1 MHGILALSALHYA
14 HTNTAQR
21 QDYMIISARYQQ
33 LALKFFSGN
42 IHDINNDN
50 CEAYFLLSSIIFL
63 LFTFSIGHAD
73 NSGEQPSPE
82 TVTQSF
88 VLLQGARE
96 VLTSQ
101 SLERWLVG
109 SSLAVL
115 LSPRPWYPGNHEV
128 PTQLQIRISRV
139 RQLAIEE
146 SCFYDDEELQS
157 NYLAAI
163 DLLQTTSAWA
173 DHTTSE
179 GGRRIWFWPIN
190 LSQAFLHSLRTGRQ
204 LALMILSL
212 FATLVGPYEAGD
224 WLLQGWSNSV
234 LRMVDGKLDQQ
245 WRQWLDWP
253 REEQKT

>member
-21 QDYMIISARYQQ
+21 QDYVIISARYQQ

-42 IHDINNDN
+42 VRDINNDN

-63 LFTFSIGHAD
+63 LFAFSIGHAD
-73 NSGEQPSPE
+73 NTEDEPSPE

-115 LSPRPWYPGNHEV
+115 LSPRPWYPSIYEV
-128 PTQLQIRISRV
+128 PTQLQTRISRV
-139 RQLAIEE
+139 RQLAMEE
-146 SCFYDDEELQS
+146 SCFYDEEELQS

-163 DLLQTTSAWA
+163 ELLQTTSALA
-173 DHTTSE
+173 NHTTSE
-179 GGRRIWFWPIN
+179 GRRRVWFWPMN
-190 LSQAFLHSLRTGRQ
+190 LSQAFLHSLRTGKQ
-204 LALMILSL
+204 LALMVLSL
-212 FATLVGPYEAGD
+212 FATLVEPHEAGD
-224 WLLQGWSNSV
+224 WLLQGWSKSV
-234 LRMVDGKLDQQ
+234 RRMVDEKLDQH
-245 WRQWLDWP
+245 WRHWLDWP

>member
-21 QDYMIISARYQQ
+21 QDYMIVSARYQQ

-42 IHDINNDN
+42 IQDINNDN

-73 NSGEQPSPE
+73 HSGEQPSPDM
-82 TVTQSF
+82 VTQSF
-88 VLLQGARE
+88 VLLQGARH
-96 VLTSQ
+96 VLASQ
-101 SLERWLVG
+101 SLERWVVG
-109 SSLAVL
+109 NSLAAL
-115 LSPRPWYPGNHEV
+115 LSPRPWYSSNHEV
-128 PTQLQIRISRV
+128 PPQLQTRISRV

-146 SCFYDDEELQS
+146 PCFYDDEELQS
-157 NYLAAI
+157 NYLDAI
-163 DLLQTTSAWA
+163 DLLQTASAWA

-179 GGRRIWFWPIN
+179 GRRRLWFWPMY
-190 LSQAFLHSLRTGRQ
+190 LSHEFLHSLRTGRQ
-204 LALMILSL
+204 LALIVLSL
-212 FATLVGPYEAGD
+212 FAKLVRPYEAGD
-224 WLLQGWSNSV
+224 WLLQGWSNNV

-253 REEQKT
+253 GEEQNT

>member
-14 HTNTAQR
+14 HSHTAQR
-21 QDYMIISARYQQ
+21 QEYMIISARYQQ

-42 IHDINNDN
+42 IRDINSDN

-73 NSGEQPSPE
+73 GSGEQPSPE

-88 VLLQGARE
+88 VLLQGARD
-96 VLTSQ
+96 VLASQ
-101 SLERWLVG
+101 SLERWSAG

-115 LSPRPWYPGNHEV
+115 LSPRPWYPSNHEV
-128 PTQLQIRISRV
+128 PTQLQARISRV

-146 SCFYDDEELQS
+146 SCFYGDEELQL

-163 DLLQTTSAWA
+163 DLLQTASAWA

-179 GGRRIWFWPIN
+179 GRRRIWFWPIN
-190 LSQAFLHSLRTGRQ
+190 LSPAFLHSLRTGRQ
-204 LALMILSL
+204 LALIVLSL
-212 FATLVGPYEAGD
+212 FATVIRPYEAGD

-234 LRMVDGKLDQQ
+234 LRMVDERLDQQ
-245 WRQWLDWP
+245 WRHWLDWSQD
-253 REEQKT
+253 EQKT

>member
-14 HTNTAQR
+14 HTNIAQR

-33 LALKFFSGN
+33 LALKLFSGN
-42 IHDINNDN
+42 IHDVNSDN

-73 NSGEQPSPE
+73 HSGEQSTPE

-88 VLLQGARE
+88 VLLQGARD
-96 VLTSQ
+96 VLASQ
-101 SLERWLVG
+101 SLERWSAE

-115 LSPRPWYPGNHEV
+115 LSPRPWHPSGHEV
-128 PTQLQIRISRV
+128 PTQLQTRISRV

-146 SCFYDDEELQS
+146 LCFYDDEELQS

-163 DLLQTTSAWA
+163 DLLQTASVWA

-179 GGRRIWFWPIN
+179 GRRRVWFWPTN
-190 LSQAFLHSLRTGRQ
+190 LSQAFLRSLRTGRQ

-212 FATLVGPYEAGD
+212 FATLVEPYEAGD

-234 LRMVDGKLDQQ
+234 LRMVDEKLDQQ
-245 WRQWLDWP
+245 WRHWLDWP
-253 REEQKT
+253 RKEQET

>member
-42 IHDINNDN
+42 IHDINDDN

-73 NSGEQPSPE
+73 NTAEQPSPD

-88 VLLQGARE
+88 VLLQGARD
-96 VLTSQ
+96 VLASQ
-101 SLERWLVG
+101 SMGRWLDG

-115 LSPRPWYPGNHEV
+115 LSPRPCPSNHKV

-146 SCFYDDEELQS
+146 SCFYDEEELQS

-179 GGRRIWFWPIN
+179 GRRRVWFWPMN
-190 LSQAFLHSLRTGRQ
+190 LSQAFLHSIRTGRQ
-204 LALMILSL
+204 LALMVLSL
-212 FATLVGPYEAGD
+212 FATLVRPYEAGD

-234 LRMVDGKLDQQ
+234 LRMVDEKLDQQ
-245 WRQWLDWP
+245 WRHWLDWP
-253 REEQKT
+253 REEQKP